1 MSKLV
6 AKMTANRRCAVE
18 VLDGVPFPHELV
30 NVLDDVLE
38 GLCGTGAPEGGRIV
52 GYMRNP

>member
-1 MSKLV
+1 M
-6 AKMTANRRCAVE
+6 
-18 VLDGVPFPHELV
+18 LDGVPLPPELV

-38 GLCGTGAPEGGRIV
+38 GLCGAGDPEGDRIV